1 MMRMGLV
8 WDRTVDV
15 LQGRSGILARLALLF
30 FFLPGVVSAGVSAF
44 APPATPLAF
53 VASLVSLAASVLLIA
68 GVLAITAVASDPDV
82 NAARATNI
90 GFQRLLPALGAI
102 ALIVVAVLAIGL
114 PISLLILQSGATFDP
129 VTGRFDLARASGSAL
144 NLAGLV
150 TLVALVVGLWL
161 TAKIVPLFAVIV
173 NERRGLG
180 AFARSFRL
188 TRGSTLRLLGVVI
201 LYGIVVIVAMIA
213 ATTVS
218 GVVARLLLGADA
230 TGGVGLAVGVVSSAL
245 TALMT
250 VVQTVFYARFYV
262 AAREREATQADAL
275 PLS

>member
-15 LQGRSGILARLALLF
+15 LQGRSGILARLALQF

-44 APPATPLAF
+44 AAPATPLAF
-53 VASLVSLAASVLLIA
+53 AASLVSLAASVLLIA

-82 NAARATNI
+82 DAARATNI

-102 ALIVVAVLAIGL
+102 ALIVVAVLAIGV

-150 TLVALVVGLWL
+150 MLVALVVGLWL

-213 ATTVS
+213 ATTVT

-230 TGGVGLAVGVVSSAL
+230 TGGVGLAVGVASSAL